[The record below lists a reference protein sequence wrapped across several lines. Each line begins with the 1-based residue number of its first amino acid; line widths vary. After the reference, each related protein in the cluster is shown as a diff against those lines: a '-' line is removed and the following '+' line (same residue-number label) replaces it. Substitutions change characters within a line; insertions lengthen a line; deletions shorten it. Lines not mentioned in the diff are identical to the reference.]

1 MDGGTALIWIDCGL
15 GLPGSSHC
23 IMYHSLYLFPVL
35 NLIAYFLVL
44 PSSFVGASTPVA
56 S

>member
-23 IMYHSLYLFPVL
+23 IMHHSLYLFPVL
-35 NLIAYFLVL
+35 NLISYLLVL